1 MAKLKTP
8 KEADMYPDKEHLE
21 KTMRAL
27 KCRNIHGAYFA
38 HNLILLSRI
47 SEDHDWLKRLTSN
60 AYLSALKDVPGII
73 LHGDHY
79 DCFKEFTELEYLERV
94 LEDEPKEELDDQ
106 SEEMLPGMYA
116 ITKKFMETMP
126 KFSDKC

>member
-1 MAKLKTP
+1 MTKLKTP

-21 KTMRAL
+21 KTMRVL
-27 KCRNIHGAYFA
+27 KCKNIHGAYFA

-60 AYLSALKDVPGII
+60 VYLNALKDVPGII
-73 LHGDHY
+73 LHDDHF
-79 DCFKEFTELEYLERV
+79 DCFKEFAELRYLEKV
-94 LEDEPKEELDDQ
+94 SEYEPEEDPDDQ
-106 SEEMLPGMYA
+106 SKKMFPGMYA

-126 KFSDKC
+126 KFSDKG